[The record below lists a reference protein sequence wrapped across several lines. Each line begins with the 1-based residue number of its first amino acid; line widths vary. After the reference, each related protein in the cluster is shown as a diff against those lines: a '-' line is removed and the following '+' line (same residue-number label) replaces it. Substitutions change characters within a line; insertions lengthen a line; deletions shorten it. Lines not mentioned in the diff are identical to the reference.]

1 MMAEFKIESGIP
13 LPGDCGRGRPRKYPF
28 PDMEVGDS
36 FFCEGSHSRT
46 VQFKAY
52 KAAQEYAHRNPP
64 MKFSGRLVEG
74 GIRIWR
80 VA

>member
-1 MMAEFKIESGIP
+1 MMDEFKIESGIP
-13 LPGDCGRGRPRKYPF
+13 LPDQWGRGRPCKYPF

-36 FFCEGSHSRT
+36 FFCEWSHSKT
-46 VQFKAY
+46 VQFNVY
-52 KAAQEYAHRNPP
+52 TAAQEYARRHRP
-64 MKFSGRLVEG
+64 MKFSGRIVEG

>member
-1 MMAEFKIESGIP
+1 MMAEFKIDSGIP
-13 LPGDCGRGRPRKYPF
+13 LHGRRNEYPF
-28 PDMEVGDS
+28 RDMEVGDS
-36 FFCEGSHSRT
+36 FFCAGSHSRT

-52 KAAQEYAHRNPP
+52 RAAQEYARRHRT